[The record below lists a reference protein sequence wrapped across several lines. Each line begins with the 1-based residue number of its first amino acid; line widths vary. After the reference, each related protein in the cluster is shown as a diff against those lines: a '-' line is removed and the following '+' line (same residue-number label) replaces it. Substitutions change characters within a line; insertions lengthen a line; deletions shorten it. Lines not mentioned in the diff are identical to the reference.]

1 VKEPRY
7 YQSVAINRA
16 VKAILSGDKRALLTM
31 ATGTGKTF
39 VSLQIVWKLWN
50 SEWRPDRKPRVLYL
64 ADRNI
69 LVDQPMEREY
79 VPAFGEGP
87 IWKRFGS
94 TKSCHQPVGRS
105 TPRQIPCGSRSSL
118 TALVGGEAQRERVD
132 ARTTE
137 PGEFR

>member
-7 YQSVAINRA
+7 YQRIAINRA
-16 VKAILSGDKRALLTM
+16 IEAILRGDKRTLLTL

-39 VSLQIVWKLWN
+39 VSLQIVWKLRI
-50 SEWRPDRKPRVLYL
+50 SEWRQDRKPRVLYL

-87 IWKRFGS
+87 IWKLRGEAKAGREIYFG
-94 TKSCHQPVGRS
+94 
-105 TPRQIPCGSRSSL
+105 L
-118 TALVGGEAQRERVD
+118 TATPKRDDTVD
-132 ARTTE
+132 T
-137 PGEFR
+137 